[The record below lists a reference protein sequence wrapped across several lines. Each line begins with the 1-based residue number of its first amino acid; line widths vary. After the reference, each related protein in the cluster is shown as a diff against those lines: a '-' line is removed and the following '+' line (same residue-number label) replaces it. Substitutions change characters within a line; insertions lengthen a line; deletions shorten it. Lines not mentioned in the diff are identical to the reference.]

1 MDSRSRLSPLTF
13 FPTRRLW
20 HTTVLFPAC
29 DLDFALASALAGSI
43 DLAIFASDRV
53 VIVSLEDCTYC
64 DTAVLTT
71 LVTAKRLHGKRFLV
85 VLPAEHSAR
94 RLLALLDWEAQLQP
108 IPTLAEGL
116 VAASAASVVSTPSPR
131 ASE

>member
-1 MDSRSRLSPLTF
+1 
-13 FPTRRLW
+13 
-20 HTTVLFPAC
+20 V
-29 DLDFALASALAGSI
+29 LAGSI

-71 LVTAKRLHGKRFLV
+71 LVTAKRLHGERFLV
-85 VLPAEHSAR
+85 MLPAEHSAR
-94 RLLALLDWEAQLQP
+94 RLLALLGWEAQLQP
-108 IPTLAEGL
+108 IPTLAEAL
-116 VAASAASVVSTPSPR
+116 VAASAVSTPSPR